1 MTEIEARILHNQTEI
16 LWTLKYLIQCAKPDL
31 VGRNGEVDRMI
42 DDLRQAARETATVL
56 AHNT

>member
-31 VGRNGEVDRMI
+31 VGRNGEVDRII
-42 DDLRQAARETATVL
+42 DDLHRAARKTAAVL
-56 AHNT
+56 AQNT